1 MLQVRLDIED
11 LILGYVSGKIRRS
24 FYRYYQEIQL
34 KLKQV
39 VKPGD
44 AQFIDSATRIRRIN

>member
-24 FYRYYQEIQL
+24 FLQIL
-34 KLKQV
+34 PGNT
-39 VKPGD
+39 VKIETSP
-44 AQFIDSATRIRRIN
+44 